1 MFFSR
6 FIPLLLLSPLLVS
19 AEDVALEEILEASR
33 EIRKEASEQPEEVPV
48 PLEVPDTVLSTDTA
62 WLKGRELPPDPSGN
76 SESKTQQQRAW
87 NTIMSGTEEG
97 SAVANLGDGPPRP
110 PVPEDIMYVYF
121 SLSMPD
127 ETIKALFHQ
136 ALAHDELRSIVFVL
150 RGWKPP
156 GLNDLVARLNKLFPG
171 AKKLQDLP
179 NVQIDPNLYEQQGVD
194 RVPTFSTKDRNG
206 RWEQ

>member
-87 NTIMSGTEEG
+87 NTIMS
-97 SAVANLGDGPPRP
+97 A
-110 PVPEDIMYVYF
+110 
-121 SLSMPD
+121 SMP
-127 ETIKALFHQ
+127 
-136 ALAHDELRSIVFVL
+136 R
-150 RGWKPP
+150 
-156 GLNDLVARLNKLFPG
+156 
-171 AKKLQDLP
+171 
-179 NVQIDPNLYEQQGVD
+179 
-194 RVPTFSTKDRNG
+194 
-206 RWEQ
+206 